1 MTLRGAV
8 ALLVVGGLGAGAMA
22 LWDSP
27 ALDVRR
33 VEVGGNRRV
42 AAHEIVAASGLSTRD
57 HLLGISTAVVAA
69 RVERNPW
76 VAKAHVER
84 ILASSVRITVVE
96 RSPAAVV
103 VAGGSRYL
111 ADGEGVVLEKVATGD
126 TGATSRLPVI
136 AELPLQEL
144 VAGRHVPLAQFGQAL
159 TILHALP
166 QAMRDRV
173 SVVRAPSV
181 EALALELSGGPVILF
196 GAAERLDDK
205 RFALEAVTRRAA
217 ADGVAL
223 ASIDVRVPERPAALP
238 R

>member
-1 MTLRGAV
+1 VTLRGAV
-8 ALLVVGGLGAGAMA
+8 ALLVVGGLAAGAMA

-27 ALDVRR
+27 ALDLRR

-42 AAHEIVAASGLSTRD
+42 GAHDIVVASDLSARD
-57 HLLGISTAVVAA
+57 HLLSISTAGVAA

-76 VAKAHVER
+76 VARAHVER
-84 ILASSVRITVVE
+84 ILPSSVRITVVE
-96 RSPAAVV
+96 RAPAAVV
-103 VAGGSRYL
+103 VAGPSRYL
-111 ADGEGVVLEKVATGD
+111 VDGEGVVLEKVATGN
-126 TGATSRLPVI
+126 TGATGGLPVV
-136 AELPLQEL
+136 ADLPLQGL

-181 EALALELSGGPVILF
+181 EGIALELSGGPVILF
-196 GAAERLDDK
+196 GAAERLEDK
-205 RFALEAVTRRAA
+205 RFALEAVTRTAA
-217 ADGVAL
+217 ADGVTL